1 MSSNK
6 SMLALV
12 IVGVVL
18 LLGANTVY
26 IVNQYERAVV
36 LRFGALVN
44 VDVEPGVHFKW
55 PFADKV
61 RKFDGRI
68 MTADARPESFYTVE
82 NKRLIVDSYA
92 KWRIEDVEA
101 YYKATGGQE
110 EVADARLAS
119 RIADGLRNQ
128 VGRRTLHEVV
138 SGERDA
144 LMEELSKSLDT
155 AARESLGIE
164 VLDIRVM
171 RIDLPEDVSQSVFD
185 RMAADRE
192 KEAREYRATG
202 REQAEVIR
210 ADADRQRTVLIASA
224 YRDSELLRGDGD
236 ARAAAIYA
244 EAFDQN
250 PDFYAFVRSLEA
262 YRNSFSGSEDLMV
275 VDPSSEFF
283 QYLKDS
289 EGSDSE

>member
-6 SMLALV
+6 SILALI

-18 LLGANTVY
+18 LLGANTVF

-44 VDVEPGVHFKW
+44 ADVEPGVHFKW

-68 MTADARPESFYTVE
+68 LTADARPESFYTVE

-144 LMEELSKSLDT
+144 LMEELSESLD
-155 AARESLGIE
+155 AAAQESLGIE

-171 RIDLPEDVSQSVFD
+171 RIDLPEDVSESVFD

-210 ADADRQRTVLIASA
+210 ADADRQRTVLIANA

-250 PDFYAFVRSLEA
+250 PGFYAFVRSLEA

-289 EGSDSE
+289 EGPQ